1 MEIIFLGMNEAGEE
15 VLDWLRQKED
25 VTVTEVIETEEGL
38 EKISELRP
46 EIVVSS
52 GFKHIV
58 PEKIIEVPD
67 KGIVNLHPS
76 YLPYNKGAHPY
87 IWPLIEGT
95 PAGVS
100 IHFMNQNLDEGPLIA
115 RKMVE
120 KRPDDDAK
128 SLRNRLMQEQAKLF
142 KHNWDKIL
150 RGESRQQPG
159 DGSIHFKKDLDDV
172 SNLGL
177 DKKMA
182 VEEVINILRGLTYGD
197 KKLARFEKDGQ
208 TYSLGVDIRKE

>member
-1 MEIIFLGMNEAGEE
+1 MNEAGEE

-115 RKMVE
+115 RKKVE